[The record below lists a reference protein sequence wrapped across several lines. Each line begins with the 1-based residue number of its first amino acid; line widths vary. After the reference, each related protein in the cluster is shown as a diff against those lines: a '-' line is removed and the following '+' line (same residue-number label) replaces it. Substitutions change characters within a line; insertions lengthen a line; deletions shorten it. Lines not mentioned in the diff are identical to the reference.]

1 MEPFWVLDRCV
12 VMEKS
17 EKSEVDT
24 FLLED
29 AVDASDVKVETR
41 QAQTHLLNIEP

>member
-1 MEPFWVLDRCV
+1 V
-12 VMEKS
+12 K
-17 EKSEVDT
+17 
-24 FLLED
+24 D